1 MDIGDR
7 VSERVII
14 VEILQSI
21 SNEMPCQL
29 LKRDVCVDIY
39 KRLGKTY
46 SGVKLNTM
54 RSYIQLWY
62 DIIKGT
68 DYAGDDDDYEEE
80 NNASI

>member
-1 MDIGDR
+1 M
-7 VSERVII
+7 
-14 VEILQSI
+14 LF
-21 SNEMPCQL
+21 

-46 SGVKLNTM
+46 SGVRLNTM
-54 RSYIQLWY
+54 KNYIQKWY

-68 DYAGDDDDYEEE
+68 DYADDDNDYEEV